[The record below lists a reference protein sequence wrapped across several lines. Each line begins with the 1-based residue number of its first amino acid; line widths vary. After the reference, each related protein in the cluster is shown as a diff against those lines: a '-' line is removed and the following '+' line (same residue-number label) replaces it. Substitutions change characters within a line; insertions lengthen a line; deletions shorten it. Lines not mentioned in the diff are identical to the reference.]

1 MKDSTSISEF
11 ERIKQTQTLK
21 KINEL
26 LAVIEEERRNYK
38 VRTNLDDS
46 FTKILKTAEEV
57 KRLFKKGE

>member
-11 ERIKQTQTLK
+11 ERIKPTQTLK

-38 VRTNLDDS
+38 VRTNRDDS